1 MLLEFNFKNFRS
13 IKSAQNFSMEA
24 LSTKNKEG
32 NTFEV
37 ETAAPHPYKILKSAV
52 VYGANGSGK
61 SNFVNALYAMRWF
74 VVQSAN
80 IISGHDIDCYE
91 PFELEESFDSKPI
104 DFKITFIGKDHIKY
118 TYEISYGRNE
128 VFLEKLE
135 FFPNNKAAILFERVS
150 NNTEI
155 HEVLLGKLLKN
166 KRISKTVFKNQLYLS
181 KFGTTEPHEH
191 LTQIFKYFDDIEIS
205 RGMDRFHIDTI
216 SRRIAK
222 FMSSPENAEFTLRL
236 NILMQIADDNI
247 RQILVESGEDNE
259 AEERKESS
267 EDQLS
272 SFFNKNSNRT
282 RALVR
287 RLLYRDETEV
297 GFVDFDMLKKE
308 STGTNIL
315 FALGGLILQ
324 TLDKGGTF
332 IADEFNSGLHPKLSG
347 FLIRLFHQKSSNPNN
362 AQIIFNTHEVALLDK
377 DMFRSDQIWFIEK
390 TKFGGSE
397 MYSAQDFEGIRED
410 IPFDKWYMAG
420 KFDAIPKLNNTD
432 QLRTN
437 ENS

>member
-37 ETAAPHPYKILKSAV
+37 EAASNPYRILKSAV

-61 SNFVNALYAMRWF
+61 SNFVNALFTLRRF
-74 VVQSAN
+74 VVRSAN
-80 IISGHDIDCYE
+80 FISGHDIPYYE
-91 PFELEESFDSKPI
+91 PFELEEGFDSKPI
-104 DFKITFIGKDHIKY
+104 DFKITFIGKDLIKY

-135 FFPNNKAAILFERVS
+135 YFPNNRAAILFERRS

-155 HEVLLGKLLKN
+155 HEVLLGKFLKN

-181 KFGTTEPHEH
+181 KFGASEPHEH

-205 RGMDRFHIDTI
+205 RGMDRFHISTI
-216 SRRIAK
+216 SSRIAK
-222 FMSSPENAEFTLRL
+222 FMSLPENAEFALRL

-247 RQILVESGEDNE
+247 RQILVEIGDEKE
-259 AEERKESS
+259 AEDRKESS
-267 EDQLS
+267 DDQLS
-272 SFFNKNSNRT
+272 KPFSSNKNKT
-282 RALVR
+282 RALAR

-347 FLIRLFHQKSSNPNN
+347 FLIKLFHQKSSNPNN

-420 KFDAIPKLNNTD
+420 KFDAIPKLNNND